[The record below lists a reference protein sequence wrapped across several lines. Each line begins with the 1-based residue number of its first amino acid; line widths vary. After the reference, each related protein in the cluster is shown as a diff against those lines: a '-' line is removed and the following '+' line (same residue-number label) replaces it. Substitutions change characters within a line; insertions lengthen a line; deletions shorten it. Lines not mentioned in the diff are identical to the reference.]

1 MSTILNFVRLMFYT
15 VNSLLLPFLNPS
27 RKNHRERI
35 FEGVEVDGEISDLLS
50 LFIKSLNPEFGL
62 IR

>member
-1 MSTILNFVRLMFYT
+1 MFYT

>member
-1 MSTILNFVRLMFYT
+1 MFYS
-15 VNSLLLPFLNPS
+15 VNSLLLLPLLNPF

-35 FEGVEVDGEISDLLS
+35 LEGVFSVFKIEVDGEISDLLS
-50 LFIKSLNPEFGL
+50 LFIKSLNPELGL